1 MKSNKLLLL
10 FLFVASFGFSQTKKS
25 DYPKV
30 VIYEND
36 TVILFS
42 IKQGKQLAII
52 NEEKKECLENNQ
64 VLNQEIKQKD
74 IVVKEQA
81 DKLKNYDK
89 IAKDYNDIVKA
100 KDELKGLCDSEKE
113 VLNDII
119 EKKNRHK
126 WYAIIGGSITT
137 AFMTYLW
144 ITK

>member
-52 NEEKKECLENNQ
+52 NEEKKEYLENNQ

-89 IAKDYNDIVKA
+89 IVKDYNDIVKA